1 MGRLVDHTGLSA
13 SVCEDMASC
22 KSWKTGVR
30 QSNGQLGR
38 VCFNLGKRAIKPG
51 SDRKNE
57 FGVCQKQQG
66 SQQQPGREMLPER
79 EWLSVSELTGGVR

>member
-22 KSWKTGVR
+22 WSWKTGVR

-38 VCFNLGKRAIKPG
+38 VCFILGKRAIKPG

-57 FGVCQKQQG
+57 FGVCQ
-66 SQQQPGREMLPER
+66 QQPGREMLPER
-79 EWLSVSELTGGVR
+79 EWLSVSERTGGAR